1 MSERGF
7 GMAQDKKAN
16 TGARYA
22 TPEELDTK
30 IRKYFDDAQNNKIQ
44 CWDRGKL
51 KQMRQPVSVSGMLNA
66 LLLSDAAWKRYLDG
80 TMDGLEKGECPENE
94 TGTFRFVAAKAM
106 RKIKADI
113 IEKTSTGE
121 ISPNVGAMLL
131 KADFGYGVENEEKPT
146 TINIVI
152 PKELERECR

>member
-1 MSERGF
+1 
-7 GMAQDKKAN
+7 MAQGKKITNPA
-16 TGARYA
+16 GLARYA
-22 TPEELDTK
+22 TPQELDAK
-30 IRKYFDDAQNNKIQ
+30 IRDYFEKAQNKEIK

-51 KQMRQPVSVSGMLNA
+51 KNMRQPISVSGLLNA
-66 LLLSDAAWKRYLDG
+66 LLLSDSAWKRYLDG
-80 TMDGLEKGECPENE
+80 TMDGMEKGECPESEN
-94 TGTFRFVAAKAM
+94 GTFRFVAAKAM

-131 KADFGYGVENEEKPT
+131 KADFGYGVDSEEKPT

-152 PKELERECR
+152 PKELERECN

>member
-1 MSERGF
+1 
-7 GMAQDKKAN
+7 MAENRRSAA
-16 TGARYA
+16 GARYA
-22 TPEELDTK
+22 TPGELDEK
-30 IRKYFDDAQNNKIQ
+30 IREYFEKASKTKIQ

-51 KQMRQPVSVSGMLNA
+51 KEMRQPVSVSGMLNA

-80 TMDGLEKGECPENE
+80 TMDALEKGECPENE

-131 KADFGYGVENEEKPT
+131 KADFGYGVETEEKPT

-152 PKELERECR
+152 PKELERECK

>member
-1 MSERGF
+1 
-7 GMAQDKKAN
+7 MAKRSKVV

-30 IRKYFDDAQNNKIQ
+30 IRAYFDDANKKEIR
-44 CWDRGKL
+44 CWDRGKM
-51 KQMRQPVSVSGMLNA
+51 KQMRCPVSVSGMLND
-66 LLLSDAAWKRYLDG
+66 LQLSDSAWKRYLDG

-94 TGTFRFVAAKAM
+94 IGTFRFVAAKAM

-131 KADFGYGVENEEKPT
+131 KADFGYGVESEEKPT